1 MIKSEL
7 LEIMR
12 GLKETYLTESQVV
25 KLCGKT
31 VNYNPATIKK
41 LLGSLVDSGDV
52 IITERHKFA
61 VTSKTG
67 MIRGKF
73 IGNVKGFGFV
83 EPEDKNLDD
92 LFIPER
98 RVNGAVH
105 GDIVLAKKSAP
116 ERGRAFIR
124 KRKANDNDEGEI
136 VRIIKRSVMNIV
148 GVFQLVPGGG
158 VVIPDDKRFTDQ
170 VFIPMDKM
178 FGARV
183 NNKVVVKILTFPSR
197 NQMAVGEV
205 VEVLGDINDL
215 GVDTLSIVRSY
226 GLTEVFPD
234 AVKEEAKKVAVEP
247 SEKDFENRRD
257 FRADLTF
264 TIDGED
270 ARDFDDAISL
280 VKDKDN
286 YILKVHIA
294 DVSHYVKQG
303 GEIDKEAFNRATSVY
318 FPDMVLPMLPE
329 ELSNNVCSLNPNV
342 DRLTLSVVIKFDKF
356 GNIEDYEIVNGVI
369 NSNYR
374 MTYTKVSKIF
384 DGDKSVMKEY
394 KEIVPMLTEMKSL
407 AELLLKRRHDKG
419 ELDFDL
425 PEVQIDMD
433 EKNKIKDIYRKP
445 RTMADRLI
453 EQFMVV
459 TNEVVARHMK
469 NMEMPFVYRVHEAP
483 TPEKMHTFNDFV
495 KGIGLNLT
503 VPEQEVE
510 PRDVQKVL
518 TAVKGKPMQIVINSL
533 LLRSMQKA
541 KYYERPL
548 GHFGLALKD
557 YCHFT
562 SPIRRYPDLTIHRII
577 KLVIAGKM
585 DRRAFD
591 FYEEFVG
598 ASSIQSSDRETLAD
612 EAERAVD
619 DLKKTE
625 YMSKRI
631 GEEYDGFIS
640 GVTENGFFVQ
650 LENTIEGFV
659 AIDTLPTDNYYS
671 DETKM
676 AIIGKNH
683 KYRLGQNLKIQVYH
697 TDMVARKIDFIT
709 TDSPLLTDKEN

>member
-1 MIKSEL
+1 MTKLEL
-7 LEIMR
+7 LELMK
-12 GLKETYLTESQVV
+12 GLKETYLSESQVI
-25 KLCGKT
+25 KMCGKT
-31 VNYNPATIKK
+31 INYNGATIKK
-41 LLGSLVDSGDV
+41 LLADLVESGDV
-52 IITERHKFA
+52 IITERHKYA
-61 VTSKTG
+61 VLTKTNLV
-67 MIRGKF
+67 RGRF
-73 IGNVKGFGFV
+73 IGNAKGFGFV
-83 EPEDKNLDD
+83 EPEDKKMDD

-98 RVNGAVH
+98 KVNGAVH
-105 GDIVLAKKSAP
+105 GDIVIAKKLAP
-116 ERGRAFIR
+116 QRGGF
-124 KRKANDNDEGEI
+124 KRIQRTGDNAEGEI
-136 VRIIKRSVMNIV
+136 VRILKRTMGNVV
-148 GVFQLVPGGG
+148 GVFNIIPGGG
-158 VVIPDDKRFTDQ
+158 VVIPDDRRFTDQ
-170 VFIPMDKM
+170 VFIPIGKTM
-178 FGARV
+178 GARV
-183 NNKVVVKILTFPSR
+183 NNKVVLKMITYPTR

-205 VEVLGDINDL
+205 VEILGDINDL

-226 GLTEVFPD
+226 GLTEVFP
-234 AVKEEAKKVAVEP
+234 EEVIQEAEQVAVEP
-247 SEKDFENRRD
+247 TAKELEGRRD
-257 FRADLTF
+257 FREELTF

-280 VKDKDN
+280 VKDKED

-303 GEIDKEAFNRATSVY
+303 GKIDIEAFNRATSVY

-329 ELSNNVCSLNPNV
+329 SLSNNVCSLNPNV
-342 DRLTLSVVIKFDKF
+342 DRLTLSVITRFDEL
-356 GNIEDYEIVNGVI
+356 GNIKDYEIVNGVI
-369 NSNYR
+369 NSKYR

-384 DGDKSVMKEY
+384 DGDESVMKEY
-394 KEIVPMLTEMKSL
+394 KPLLPMLAEMKCL
-407 AELLLKRRHDKG
+407 AELLIKRRHDKG

-433 EKNKIKDIYRKP
+433 ENNKIKDIYRKP

-503 VPEQEVE
+503 IAEQDTE

-518 TAVKGKPMQIVINSL
+518 TAVKGKPMQVVISSL

-577 KLVIAGKM
+577 KLVIEGQMNSKM
-585 DRRAFD
+585 YD
-591 FYEEFVG
+591 FYENFVIDS
-598 ASSIQSSDRETLAD
+598 AIQSSDRENLAD

-619 DLKKTE
+619 DLKKCE
-625 YMSKRI
+625 YMSKKI
-631 GEEYDGFIS
+631 GEVYKGFVS

-650 LENTIEGFV
+650 LENTIEGYV
-659 AIDTLPTDNYYS
+659 SIDTLPQDNYYS

-683 KYRLGQNLKIQVYH
+683 KYRLGQEVEIQVFR
-697 TDMVARKIDFIT
+697 TDLLTRKIDFVT
-709 TDSPLLTDKEN
+709 TDSPLLENEN

>member
-1 MIKSEL
+1 MTKLEL
-7 LEIMR
+7 LELMS
-12 GLKETYLTESQVV
+12 GLKEIYLSESQIV
-25 KLCGKT
+25 KQCGKA
-31 VNYNPATIKK
+31 VNYNGATIKK
-41 LLGSLVDSGDV
+41 LLNALIESGDV
-52 IITERHKFA
+52 ILTERHKFA
-61 VTSKTG
+61 VTAKTNFV
-67 MIRGKF
+67 RGKF
-73 IGNVKGFGFV
+73 IGNAKGFGFV
-83 EPEDKNLDD
+83 EPEDRKLED
-92 LFIPER
+92 LFIPEKK
-98 RVNGAVH
+98 VNGAVH
-105 GDIVLAKKSAP
+105 GDIVIAKKSAP
-116 ERGRAFIR
+116 RRGEFKRERKSG
-124 KRKANDNDEGEI
+124 DNDEGEI
-136 VRIIKRSVMNIV
+136 VRVLKRTMTNVV
-148 GVFQLVPGGG
+148 GVFTLVPGGG
-158 VVIPDDKRFTDQ
+158 VVIPDDRRITDQ
-170 VFIPMDKM
+170 VFIPMDKTM
-178 FGARV
+178 GARV
-183 NNKVVVKILTFPSR
+183 NNKVVLKMLTYPTR

-205 VEVLGDINDL
+205 VEILGDINDL

-226 GLTEVFPD
+226 GLTEVFSEE
-234 AVKEEAKKVAVEP
+234 VIKEAEAVAVEP
-247 SEKDFENRRD
+247 SEKEIVGRRD
-257 FRADLTF
+257 FRNELTF

-280 VKDKDN
+280 TKDKEEF
-286 YILKVHIA
+286 ILKVHIA

-303 GEIDKEAFNRATSVY
+303 GKIDQEAFNRATSVY

-329 ELSNNVCSLNPNV
+329 SLSNNVCSLNPNV
-342 DRLTLSVVIKFDKF
+342 DRLTLSVIIKFDEF
-356 GNIEDYEIVNGVI
+356 GNIKDYEIVNGVI
-369 NSNYR
+369 NSKYR

-384 DGDKSVMKEY
+384 DGDKMVMNEY
-394 KEIVPMLTEMKSL
+394 KPLLPMLKNMKHL
-407 AELLLKRRHDKG
+407 AELLIKRRHDKG

-433 EKNKIKDIYRKP
+433 ENNKIKDIYRKP

-459 TNEVVARHMK
+459 TNEVVARHIRHL
-469 NMEMPFVYRVHEAP
+469 EMPFVYRVHEAP

-503 VPEQEVE
+503 IAEQDTE
-510 PRDVQKVL
+510 PKDVQKVL

-577 KLVIAGKM
+577 KLIIEGKM
-585 DRRAFD
+585 NQKAYD
-591 FYEEFVG
+591 FYENFVVDS
-598 ASSIQSSDRETLAD
+598 AIQSSDRETLAD

-619 DLKKTE
+619 DLKKCE

-631 GEEYDGFIS
+631 GEVYTGFVS

-650 LENTIEGFV
+650 LENTIEGYIS
-659 AIDTLPTDNYYS
+659 IDTLPEDHYYS

-683 KYRLGQNLKIQVYH
+683 KYRLGQQVEIQVFR
-697 TDMVARKIDFIT
+697 TDLLTRKIDFVT
-709 TDSPLLTDKEN
+709 TDSPLLTEE